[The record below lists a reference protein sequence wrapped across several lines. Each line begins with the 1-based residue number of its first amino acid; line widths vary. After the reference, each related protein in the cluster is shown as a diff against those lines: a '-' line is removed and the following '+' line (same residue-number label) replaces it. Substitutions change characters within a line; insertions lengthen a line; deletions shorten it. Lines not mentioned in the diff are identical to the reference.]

1 MKTRTAR
8 MIVAAACA
16 AVMAAAAL
24 PERLDAGQLL
34 YTAAQY
40 IKIYNEKVALE
51 LELETLKRQYGN
63 DKANLE
69 AKIRE
74 LGARIDSLTGELED

>member
-1 MKTRTAR
+1 

-51 LELETLKRQYGN
+51 L
-63 DKANLE
+63 
-69 AKIRE
+69 
-74 LGARIDSLTGELED
+74 